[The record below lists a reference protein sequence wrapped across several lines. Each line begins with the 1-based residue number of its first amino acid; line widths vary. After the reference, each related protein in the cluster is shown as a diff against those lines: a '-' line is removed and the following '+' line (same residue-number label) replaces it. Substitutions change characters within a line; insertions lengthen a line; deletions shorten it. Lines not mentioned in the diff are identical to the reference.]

1 MSPESVFRDNSR
13 PLGELNVDVER
24 MNGALGIAFL
34 TAIARYAAIHRAEL
48 TRIKRRSDVVD
59 VSDEGFF

>member
-13 PLGELNVDVER
+13 P
-24 MNGALGIAFL
+24 
-34 TAIARYAAIHRAEL
+34 AIARYAAIHRAEL